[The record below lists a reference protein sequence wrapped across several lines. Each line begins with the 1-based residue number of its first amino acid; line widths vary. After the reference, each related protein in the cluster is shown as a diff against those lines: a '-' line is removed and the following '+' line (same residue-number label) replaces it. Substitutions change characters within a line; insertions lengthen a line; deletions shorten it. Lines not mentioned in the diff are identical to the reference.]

1 MEIHTYLIKVL
12 FTFHMLMKN
21 CSLALMCESST
32 HPLCTP
38 PFDVHAN
45 VGDNIHNN
53 SHEGISMAITTLL
66 KSHNV
71 PTTPPNV
78 VNQVEIL
85 GWRAMFQQLNVIFI
99 GQLIQQE

>member
-1 MEIHTYLIKVL
+1 MSNTYSTVCLHTYPKL
-12 FTFHMLMKN
+12 
-21 CSLALMCESST
+21 
-32 HPLCTP
+32 

-71 PTTPPNV
+71 PTTLPSV
-78 VNQVEIL
+78 VNQFEIL

-99 GQLIQQE
+99 GQLIQQEYFFVLLLNVQHL